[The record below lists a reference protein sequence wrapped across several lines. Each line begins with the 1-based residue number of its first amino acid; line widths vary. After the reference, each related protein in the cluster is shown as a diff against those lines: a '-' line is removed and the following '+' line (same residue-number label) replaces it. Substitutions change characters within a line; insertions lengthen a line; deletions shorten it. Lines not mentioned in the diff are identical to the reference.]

1 MSDLKDPR
9 VLFAAER
16 TLLAWNRTSLSF
28 IAFGFLIERAGLL
41 LHVLAPDSVGVV
53 NAMLGFWIGI
63 LFILLGAF
71 AAVWSSRQFRALLRT
86 LSPAEFPAGYGFRWG
101 LAVNMVVA
109 FLGLVL
115 VGALFIG
122 RG

>member
-41 LHVLAPDSVGVV
+41 LHALAPEAVGAI
-53 NAMLGFWIGI
+53 NAALAFWIGI

-86 LSPAEFPAGYGFRWG
+86 LTPAEFPEGYGFRWG
-101 LAVNMVVA
+101 LVVNMIVA
-109 FLGLVL
+109 FLGTLLVA
-115 VGALFIG
+115 ALFVG
-122 RG
+122 RV

>member
-41 LHVLAPDSVGVV
+41 LHVLAPESVGVV
-53 NAMLGFWIGI
+53 NAMLGFWIGV

-71 AAVWSSRQFRALLRT
+71 AAVWSSRQFWALLRT
-86 LSPAEFPAGYGFRWG
+86 LSPAEFPTGYGFRWG

>member
-41 LHVLAPDSVGVV
+41 LHALAPEAVGAINAVLA
-53 NAMLGFWIGI
+53 FWIGI

-101 LAVNMVVA
+101 LVINLIVA
-109 FLGLVL
+109 FLGTVL
-115 VGALFIG
+115 VAALFVG
-122 RG
+122 RV